1 MITINVQNKT
11 KLMLGLDLKNGV
23 IPEPLL
29 GRLNQIDD
37 LCKLADGRL
46 VSRQI
51 IALEVMNYNSTI

>member
-1 MITINVQNKT
+1 MITINVQNII
-11 KLMLGLDLKNGV
+11 KLMLGLDLKTGV

-29 GRLNQIDD
+29 DRLNQIDD
-37 LCKLADGRL
+37 LCKLAGGKL